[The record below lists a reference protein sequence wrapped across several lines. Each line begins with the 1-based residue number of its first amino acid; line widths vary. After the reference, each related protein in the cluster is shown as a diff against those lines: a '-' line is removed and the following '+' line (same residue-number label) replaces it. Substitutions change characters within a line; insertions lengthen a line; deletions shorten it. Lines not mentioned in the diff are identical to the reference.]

1 MYGFSKKHKNEMLK
15 PTIYLIPR
23 WAGNAHSDWYDWA
36 VLQIKAKYDID
47 IHCLELPH
55 WHEPNPE
62 KSLNYLN
69 EKVRNLDKHSYFIGH
84 SVSCQAILHF
94 INSQRINTKIG
105 GFLFVASWFEVDKP
119 WESLKP
125 WLKTGTLD
133 FSFISRMTNFKHILL
148 SDDDPF
154 TSDFQRNKTF
164 WETNLNAV
172 VKIIS
177 KGRHF
182 NESIEPKVLNEIEE
196 MILYALNQ

>member
-1 MYGFSKKHKNEMLK
+1 MLK

-47 IHCLELPH
+47 IHCLELPD
-55 WHEPNPE
+55 WNEPSPE
-62 KSLNYLN
+62 KSLKYLSEN
-69 EKVRNLDKHSYFIGH
+69 ITELNKQCYFIGH
-84 SVSCQAILHF
+84 SVGCQAILHF
-94 INSQRINTKIG
+94 LNSQTINTKIG
-105 GFLFVASWFEVDKP
+105 GFLFLAGWFEVDKP

-125 WLKTGTLD
+125 WLKTEALD

-172 VKIIS
+172 VKIAS
-177 KGRHF
+177 KGKHF
-182 NESIEPKVLNEIEE
+182 NESIEPNVLTEIDE